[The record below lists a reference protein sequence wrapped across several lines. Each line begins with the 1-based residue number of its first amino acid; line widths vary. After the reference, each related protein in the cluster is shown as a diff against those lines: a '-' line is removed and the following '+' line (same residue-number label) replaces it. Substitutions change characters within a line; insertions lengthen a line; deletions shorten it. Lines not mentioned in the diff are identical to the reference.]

1 MSDHLLL
8 SPENAR
14 RLQSCIHC
22 GLCLTSCPTYLISG
36 KEAESPRG
44 RLVLMDSLDR
54 QVWDDTSAHFR
65 HLDGCLGCRA
75 CETACPSG
83 VPYGDLLEQ
92 VRARQREHYQ
102 PLPFRYRVALAWTT
116 SQRRLKWLTSL
127 LRQLQK
133 LRIDRLVIALRLLPA
148 ALRVQLAG
156 LPPLP
161 AGSFSKAAEE
171 HFAPAHPAGTRRGQ
185 VALFTGC
192 VMDSWYA
199 EVHAATVRVLR
210 WNGYG
215 VTVPAGQVCCGALH
229 SHAGEEQA
237 GARLLEANR
246 AAFGAVDAQAVV
258 VNSAGCGAQLQKLAN
273 GDAALEIV
281 DVTVWLDRQ
290 GLVPPVS
297 PLPGRTAYDAPCH
310 LRHAQRIEA
319 EPVRLLAL
327 ACTELVPL
335 EEAELC
341 CGSAGL
347 YSLGQPEYSR
357 QLLAR
362 KLERISTAA
371 PDRLVTAN
379 PGCQMQL
386 QGGLRNAGSDLPVA
400 HIMTV
405 LDAAY
410 SRDPGYR
417 TAVMA

>member
-1 MSDHLLL
+1 MSEHLLL

-22 GLCLTSCPTYLISG
+22 GLCLTSCPTYLITG

-410 SRDPGYR
+410 SREPGYR